1 MDNVSEQYSS
11 IDKTTLGA
19 LAKEIDSLA
28 EIFENSYRL
37 VELDGNT
44 LGVCGDILTY
54 ANTKSPLH
62 RVEPVV
68 IGISKTN
75 WQTKT
80 PFVFPDRINFP
91 FEKFPH
97 VNYKTKSLPST
108 LCLARENID
117 DWYAEH

>member
-68 IGISKTN
+68 IGVSKTN

-97 VNYKTKSLPST
+97 VNYKAKSLPNT
-108 LCLARENID
+108 R
-117 DWYAEH
+117 